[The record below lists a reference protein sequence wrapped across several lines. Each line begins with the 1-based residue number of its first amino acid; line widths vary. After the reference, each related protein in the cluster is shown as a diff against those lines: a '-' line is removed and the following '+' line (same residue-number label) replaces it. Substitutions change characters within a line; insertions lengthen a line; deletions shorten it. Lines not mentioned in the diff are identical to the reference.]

1 MKTKS
6 RSIKKEVIL
15 DGMPTSPGIA
25 MGPVYIF
32 NPYPINIAELGS
44 EAKDP
49 DQEILLFDRARRRVL
64 EQLKFAKENSEASY
78 GDQFSDIFETQQAF
92 LNDQVL
98 MDEIKKAIGDKAQSA
113 VHVVAE
119 ILSQKSDYFIN
130 LENTYFRERAFDII
144 DLKQKLILA
153 LVGINIDYQLSQPS
167 IVLAETLSPSD
178 TVHFNRKFIL
188 GFLTDKGGKTAHA
201 TILARGLRIP
211 AVVNRINLSKLLNR
225 DDFLIID
232 GFKGTII
239 INPNDAT
246 IEKYQQLLQYHQ
258 KINEDLI
265 ETAQEKA
272 VTRDGQEIQLL
283 VNIELPNELEYDKN
297 TFADGI
303 GLFRTENIFL
313 QYKYQ
318 PDEETQ
324 FQIYA
329 RLIEKV
335 APHPVVIRT
344 IDVGGDKMIAGFGPQ
359 RELNPYLGWRAI
371 RFCLDRPE
379 IFKTQLRAILRS
391 SVFGN
396 VIILIPMV
404 STLEEIDQT
413 KALIKEA
420 QEELK
425 LKNLRFNDKVPLGIM
440 VETPA
445 AAIYADKFARHVD
458 YFSIGTNDLTQ
469 YVLAI
474 DRTND
479 RVARYYNSFNPAVL
493 LLMHKTIQAAQK
505 RHIGVSICGE
515 FGAQPEAIALLIGMG
530 LRSFSMSPQ
539 FIPWAKKV
547 IRSLDTRQC
556 IDLFKE
562 VKKLDTSKQV
572 EQKCLEFVGKLVPD
586 LNVREKSQIP
596 EIRE

>member
-6 RSIKKEVIL
+6 KFPKKEVIL
-15 DGMPTSPGIA
+15 EGMPTSPGIA

-32 NPYPINIAELGS
+32 NPYPINISELES

-49 DQEILLFDRARRRVL
+49 RQEILLFDRARRRVL
-64 EQLKFAKENSEASY
+64 EQLKFAQENSETSY
-78 GDQFSDIFETQQAF
+78 GDKFSDIFETQQAF

-98 MDEIKKAIGDKAQSA
+98 MDEIKKAIQEKAQSA

-119 ILSQKSDYFIN
+119 ILAQKSDYFIN

-153 LVGINIDYQLSQPS
+153 LVGINIDYQLSRPS
-167 IVLAETLSPSD
+167 IVLAESLSPSD

-211 AVVNRINLSKLLNR
+211 AVVNRISLSKLVNR
-225 DDFLIID
+225 NDFIIID

-239 INPNDAT
+239 INPTDET
-246 IEKYQQLLQYHQ
+246 LEKYQRLQQHYQ
-258 KINEDLI
+258 NLDKDLI
-265 ETAQEKA
+265 ETAGQKA
-272 VTRDGQEIQLL
+272 VTPDGQEIQLL
-283 VNIELPNELEYDKN
+283 VNIELPNEVDDNKN
-297 TFADGI
+297 YFADGI

-313 QYKYQ
+313 QHNYE

-324 FQIYA
+324 FQIYTK
-329 RLIEKV
+329 IVEKN
-335 APHPVVIRT
+335 APDPVVIRT
-344 IDVGGDKMIAGFGPQ
+344 IDVGGDKMIEGFGPQ

-379 IFKTQLRAILRS
+379 IFKTQLRAILRA
-391 SVFGN
+391 SVLGN

-404 STLEEIDQT
+404 SSLEEVVQT
-413 KALIKEA
+413 KALIQEA
-420 QEELK
+420 QNELK
-425 LKNLRFNDKVPLGIM
+425 AKNLRFNDNVPLGIM
-440 VETPA
+440 IETPA
-445 AAIYADKFARHVD
+445 AAIYADIFARHVD

-493 LLMHKTIQAAQK
+493 LLMHKTIQAAKK
-505 RHIGVSICGE
+505 RNIAVSICGE
-515 FGAQPEAIALLIGMG
+515 FGALPEAIAVLLGMG

-539 FIPWAKKV
+539 FIPRAKKV
-547 IRSLDTRQC
+547 IRSLDTRKC
-556 IDLFKE
+556 VDLFNE
-562 VKKLDTSKQV
+562 VKKLNTSIQV
-572 EQKCLEFVGKLVPD
+572 EQKCREFVRELIPD
-586 LNVREKSQIP
+586 LNSRD
-596 EIRE
+596 